1 MSRSSR
7 ECRTFIRNGRIV
19 TMRNGRLKKMYLLI
33 RVALFASVV
42 WIAQSE
48 PGHYVRA
55 QQTPST
61 DFGRPVSLETG
72 NEQYPLRKGFLS
84 CADQQL
90 HPEFRH
96 GHTDELFDNLNKQS

>member
-1 MSRSSR
+1 
-7 ECRTFIRNGRIV
+7 
-19 TMRNGRLKKMYLLI
+19 MRNGRLQKMLLLMS
-33 RVALFASVV
+33 VALFASIV
-42 WIAQSE
+42 WVAQSE

-96 GHTDELFDNLNKQS
+96 GHTSELFDNLSKQSPTDGRAVSVGHGAAGM